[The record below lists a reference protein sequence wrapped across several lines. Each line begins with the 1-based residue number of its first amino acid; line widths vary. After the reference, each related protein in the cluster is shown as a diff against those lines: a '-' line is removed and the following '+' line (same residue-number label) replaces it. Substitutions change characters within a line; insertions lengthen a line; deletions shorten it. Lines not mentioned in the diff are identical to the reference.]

1 MVLRFWGARGVDAE
15 SFSHLVDE
23 RAGGISTAALLR
35 EIDERGWTAARVPGS
50 ETRLADEINRNGRP
64 VLALIEDRPGT
75 STTSSWSARPSA
87 ASSFTTPRA
96 RPIG

>member
-23 RAGGISTAALLR
+23 RAGGIRTAALLR
-35 EIDERGWTAARVPGS
+35 EIGERGWTAVRVAGS
-50 ETRLADEINRNGRP
+50 EERLADEINRNGRP
-64 VLALIEDRPGT
+64 VLALIEDRPG
-75 STTSSWSARPSA
+75 AFHYIVVVGVPSA
-87 ASSFTTPRA
+87 ASSSMTPRA